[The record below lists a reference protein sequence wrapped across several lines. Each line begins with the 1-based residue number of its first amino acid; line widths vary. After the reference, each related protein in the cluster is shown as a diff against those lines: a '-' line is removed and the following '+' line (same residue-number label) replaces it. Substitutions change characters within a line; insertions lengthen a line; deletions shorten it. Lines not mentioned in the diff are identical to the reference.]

1 MGVGGGNQVPKSLV
15 NKKSSL
21 RGCPEHD
28 CNRTQSLMHVQDL
41 EVRQVYDQE
50 ETFLKMLPLFSV
62 QPVQPYMAVLLTG
75 PCIVQDRLNYVV
87 MANNI

>member
-1 MGVGGGNQVPKSLV
+1 
-15 NKKSSL
+15 
-21 RGCPEHD
+21 
-28 CNRTQSLMHVQDL
+28 MHVQDL